1 MADAKMRPG
10 MITAAS
16 LQSSVRAA
24 CVPLA
29 LAASM
34 LVFEALGEP
43 ARNAL
48 SLDRGQLE
56 AGQWWR
62 LVSGH
67 FVHLGWY
74 HLMLNL
80 LGLAALV
87 VLCPQPLRVREW
99 LRRLLFLSVFT
110 SVALYVAAPAVD
122 DYVGLS
128 GVLHGLFLL
137 GLLPMARRGDRIA
150 IACLV
155 YLAGKLAWEQ
165 IMGTPLSDEQ
175 AIGGH
180 VVTLAHLFGTLAAL
194 VYGFAFGTFRRG
206 VSTQ

>member
-16 LQSSVRAA
+16 LRSSVSTAW
-24 CVPLA
+24 VPLS
-29 LAASM
+29 LLILM
-34 LVFEALGEP
+34 LGLEALGAP

-48 SLDRGQLE
+48 SLDRAAIG

-62 LVSGH
+62 LITGH
-67 FVHLGWY
+67 FVHLGLY
-74 HLMLNL
+74 HLMLNA
-80 LGLAALV
+80 LGLLALV
-87 VLCPQPLRVREW
+87 VLCPQKLRAVEW
-99 LRRLLFLSVFT
+99 LRRLFCLSLFT
-110 SVALYVAAPAVD
+110 GTALYLGAPAVQN
-122 DYVGLS
+122 YVGLS

-137 GLLPMARRGDRIA
+137 GLVPMARQDDRIA

-165 IMGTPLSDEQ
+165 VMGTPLSDEQ
-175 AIGGH
+175 AIGGA

-206 VSTQ
+206 ETPQ